1 MGGGDMIAALRKI
14 WGRVSTPSARRGYD
28 GARVG
33 RLMGDWA
40 AATRTTP
47 VEELT
52 PSAIR
57 MLRGRAR
64 DLERN
69 SPIVQNWLATLCA
82 QTLGDSGLRLRARV
96 KVGGALDD
104 ARGGAIEE
112 VWDEWA
118 SLHADA
124 SGQQSW
130 VGLQNLILRA
140 VARDGGALVRLI
152 RGAANPYRFAVQVID
167 ADCIGLDYNR
177 RASGGAR
184 EIIQGVEL
192 DEWRRPVAFHLE
204 TADGRQSISAREC
217 IYIRRQDRAGEVH
230 SAPWCASVITSL
242 RMLDSYREAELT
254 AARLSACKVGFYVR
268 SESGEGFSGAES
280 AGGAQMEELA
290 PGSFQ
295 QLPAGVD
302 FKAFD
307 PQHPNVAFGEFNRC
321 ILRSIAG
328 GLGVSYHELAQ
339 DAESVNFSSL
349 RAFTITERD
358 RYAALQTWLA
368 HALAPVWR
376 AWLEMA
382 TLAGKVESADVRA
395 DMVGRRWGWINPL
408 QDVRAGV
415 EQLAAGLVSRRQLV
429 AQAGGDWFQTVQ
441 EIAGDKAAAEA
452 LGLKL
457 SGEIIGD
464 VEDEESEN

>member
-1 MGGGDMIAALRKI
+1 MIAALR
-14 WGRVSTPSARRGYD
+14 RVWRRATSPAARRGYD
-28 GARVG
+28 GARAG
-33 RLMGDWA
+33 RLMADWGA
-40 AATRTTP
+40 GTRTSP

-52 PSAIR
+52 PNAVR

-69 SPIVQNWLATLCA
+69 SPIVQNWLGTLCA
-82 QTLGDSGLRLRARV
+82 QTLGDSGLRLRAQV
-96 KVGGALDD
+96 NIGGAMDD
-104 ARGGAIEE
+104 AKGGAVEAA
-112 VWDEWA
+112 WDDWG

-130 VGLQNLILRA
+130 AGLQSLILRA

-152 RGAANPYRFAVQVID
+152 RGADNPFRFAVQVLD
-167 ADCIGLDYNR
+167 ADLVALDYSR
-177 RASGGAR
+177 RANGGAR
-184 EIIQGVEL
+184 EIVQGVEL

-204 TADGRQSISAREC
+204 TAAGRQSISAREL
-217 IYIRRQDRAGEVH
+217 IYIRRQERAGEVH

-242 RMLDSYREAELT
+242 RQLDAYREAELT
-254 AARLSACKVGFYVR
+254 AARLGACKVGFYIR
-268 SESGEGFSGAES
+268 NESGEGFTGADG

-382 TLAGKVESADVRA
+382 TLAGKVDAGDVRGV
-395 DMVGRRWGWINPL
+395 MLGRRWGWINPL
-408 QDVRAGV
+408 QDARAGV

-452 LGLKL
+452 LGLKFE
-457 SGEIIGD
+457 GAAIK
-464 VEDEESEN
+464 DEEDDEIQN